1 MLKSIELG
9 NGETYGYRE
18 AGEGDRTLLLIHG
31 NMTSS
36 KHWDIVIDRLR
47 DKFHIYAVDLRGFG
61 GSSYHRSIDSLKD
74 FSEDIKLFIDRLG
87 LNKFSLA
94 GWSTGG
100 GVAMQ
105 FTADYPMFVDKLIL
119 VASVGIQG
127 YALPKRN
134 ESGRI
139 IAGEFLITKEEIA
152 NTPAIALGLIALR
165 NRDKV
170 FYRNFWDNLIYTKYK
185 PSPEQYAEYIEDS
198 LTQRNLIDVFYAL
211 THFNIS
217 PEFNGIDNGSGD
229 VTKIQAPTLILH
241 GDRDLVIPRISAEK
255 IARNIPNSELF
266 ILPDC
271 GHSPLIDN
279 LDILVNQIIDF
290 LKEREG

>member
-18 AGEGDRTLLLIHG
+18 AGEGDRTLILIHG

-36 KHWDIVIDRLR
+36 KHWDVAIDRLR

-61 GSSYHRSIDSLKD
+61 ASSYHREINSLKD
-74 FSEDIKLFIDRLG
+74 FSEDIKLFIERLG

-105 FTADYPMFVDKLIL
+105 FAADYPSFVEKLIL

-134 ESGRI
+134 GMGRI
-139 IAGEFLITKEEIA
+139 IAGEFLTTKEEIA
-152 NTPAIALGLIALR
+152 NDPAIAPGLIALG

-170 FYRNFWDNLIYTKYK
+170 FYRNLWDSLIYTKYK
-185 PSPEQYAEYIEDS
+185 PAPEQYAEYIEDS
-198 LTQRNLIDVFYAL
+198 LTQRNLVDVFYAL

-217 PEFNGIDNGSGD
+217 PEFNGIDSGSGD
-229 VTKIQAPTLILH
+229 VTRIQAPTLILQ
-241 GDRDLVIPRISAEK
+241 GDRDLVIPRISAEE
-255 IARNIPNSELF
+255 IARDLPNSELF
-266 ILPDC
+266 IVPDC
-271 GHSPLIDN
+271 GHSPLIDS
-279 LDILVNQIIDF
+279 LDILVDKIIEF
-290 LKEREG
+290 LD